1 MITSLGLIKLVNN
14 CQAESRQTRPRGP
27 GLYSSALI
35 PGVLA
40 SVVQPFGLAS
50 QRAAWRAGIGS
61 PGPKTNYSHVPHDL
75 LQANNETQSR
85 SHHRSTAQC
94 SWQRSNTAAAAAD
107 EISLRSWEHLRHLVI
122 WSDPAINLP
131 SAGRRNRGNIPV
143 AGIYPHRDIQAY
155 TRQTQT
161 DSDRHASARHW
172 QSFGL
177 FGQSTVVFH
186 ELFLLH

>member
-1 MITSLGLIKLVNN
+1 MRHNLAVT
-14 CQAESRQTRPRGP
+14 TDRPT
-27 GLYSSALI
+27 
-35 PGVLA
+35 
-40 SVVQPFGLAS
+40 VQ
-50 QRAAWRAGIGS
+50 R
-61 PGPKTNYSHVPHDL
+61 
-75 LQANNETQSR
+75 
-85 SHHRSTAQC
+85 
-94 SWQRSNTAAAAAD
+94 SWQRSNTAAATD

-131 SAGRRNRGNIPV
+131 SADRRNRGNIPV

-161 DSDRHASARHW
+161 DSDRHESARHW

-186 ELFLLH
+186 ELFYYISYYNRPDLSWQVKIISNDCPTKRSVSPTPQLKLKCKAHAHLISNPINFIAPLLEQWMDCTLNV